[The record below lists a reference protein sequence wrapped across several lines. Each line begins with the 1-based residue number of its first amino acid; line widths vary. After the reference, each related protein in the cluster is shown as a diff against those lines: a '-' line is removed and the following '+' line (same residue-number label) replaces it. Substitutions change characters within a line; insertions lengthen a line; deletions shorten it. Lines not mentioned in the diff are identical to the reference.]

1 MTTVTRVIVSPAP
14 ATIAYLG
21 LGRGWWVPLV
31 GPLNPA
37 NMALGCGFFDMVTR
51 LELSTDLREVLL
63 CPERDPPRAFLL
75 LNVPTS
81 TFKEETM
88 LNGPSLSTE
97 TSRRLVD
104 SSNHR
109 AAA

>member
-1 MTTVTRVIVSPAP
+1 MVTTMTRVIVSPAP

-51 LELSTDLREVLL
+51 LELSTDFREVLL
-63 CPERDPPRAFLL
+63 CTARAPTRAFLL

-81 TFKEETM
+81 TFTIK
-88 LNGPSLSTE
+88 NLS
-97 TSRRLVD
+97 S
-104 SSNHR
+104 
-109 AAA
+109 

>member
-1 MTTVTRVIVSPAP
+1 MVTTMSRVIVSPAP

-51 LELSTDLREVLL
+51 LELSRNFREVLL
-63 CPERDPPRAFLL
+63 CPERAPTRTILL

-81 TFKEETM
+81 TFTIKN
-88 LNGPSLSTE
+88 LLS
-97 TSRRLVD
+97 
-104 SSNHR
+104 
-109 AAA
+109 

>member
-1 MTTVTRVIVSPAP
+1 MTRVIVSPAP

-51 LELSTDLREVLL
+51 LELSTNLREVLL
-63 CPERDPPRAFLL
+63 FPDRAPTIAFLL

-81 TFKEETM
+81 TFIIQN
-88 LNGPSLSTE
+88 LLS
-97 TSRRLVD
+97 
-104 SSNHR
+104 
-109 AAA
+109 

>member
-1 MTTVTRVIVSPAP
+1 MGQYRPGPSMVTRVFVSPAP

-21 LGRGWWVPLV
+21 LGRGWWVPLL

-51 LELSTDLREVLL
+51 LELTKDLREVSL
-63 CPERDPPRAFLL
+63 CLEKAPTRVFSL

-81 TFKEETM
+81 AFI
-88 LNGPSLSTE
+88 SI
-97 TSRRLVD
+97 
-104 SSNHR
+104 
-109 AAA
+109 